1 MYYLWFLLIG
11 LVAGWLASLLVKG
24 HGSGLLLNLI
34 IGVIGSFIGGWI
46 LSLFGLFAIGTAGS
60 LIAAII
66 GAIVLLWIASAISN
80 TNAKNKHKK

>member
-24 HGSGLLLNLI
+24 HGSGLLLNLVV
-34 IGVIGSFIGGWI
+34 GVIGSFIGGWI
-46 LSLFGLFAIGTAGS
+46 LSLFGLFVVGTAGS

-80 TNAKNKHKK
+80 SSAKNRRQK